1 MRHRQASPP
10 RSRTLTTTKGE
21 TAVLFVGWDSAS
33 TSHAVTILDTS
44 GMIMD
49 RWTLGHT
56 ESDLDTILARLAAHG
71 DPADLPVAIERS
83 DGLVVARLLA
93 AGHPVVP
100 INPGAFHAA
109 RPRWSAAGAKSD
121 PGDSYKLADYLRTDG
136 HRPRRL
142 QPPDSVT
149 CELQSLV
156 RLRDDHVAAKT
167 AASNQLGALLDAHW
181 PGAKQVF
188 FRPASKIALAFLA
201 EYPTPQAAARLYQ
214 AHLTAFCRRHA
225 YRGGQSPATLLKRL
239 HVAPQPPV
247 GLHPA
252 VLAQVVGAQSSCS
265 PRRCLPPSPNSTG
278 RSASGSPSTPRP
290 GCWPRCPASA
300 RSASANCSPRSG
312 RSWTAPPAPNMPLA
326 RSAPPRSRAPRARP
340 AACTSAWPPTAGH
353 ARLCTSSPT
362 THATAPRGRPPSPP
376 TPAPAASATHRPSAS
391 SAAPGSQ
398 SCEPAGTPTPP
409 TTRPSTAPNNASLA
423 EDLTQETQTLPR
435 PGGVR
440 SPLPDQPGQARRRL
454 TSIGASLSASLRDDA
469 LRAPACGYAGS
480 IARRW

>member
-21 TAVLFVGWDSAS
+21 TAVLFVGWDWAS

-225 YRGGQSPATLLKRL
+225 YGGGQSPATLLKRL

-265 PRRCLPPSPNSTG
+265 PRRLPPSPNLD
-278 RSASGSPSTPRP
+278 RAIRK
-290 GCWPRCPASA
+290 R
-300 RSASANCSPRSG
+300 
-312 RSWTAPPAPNMPLA
+312 LA
-326 RSAPPRSRAPRARP
+326 KHPK
-340 AACTSAWPPTAGH
+340 
-353 ARLCTSSPT
+353 ARL
-362 THATAPRGRPPSPP
+362 
-376 TPAPAASATHRPSAS
+376 
-391 SAAPGSQ
+391 
-398 SCEPAGTPTPP
+398 
-409 TTRPSTAPNNASLA
+409 LA
-423 EDLTQETQTLPR
+423 TLPR
-435 PGGVR
+435 VGQISLGQLLAEVGPILDRTTSAEHAAGEVGATPVTR
-440 SPLPDQPGQARRRL
+440 ASGKTSSVHFRLAANRRARQALHIFADNSRHSSPWAA
-454 TSIGASLSASLRDDA
+454 TLSADA
-469 LRAPACGYAGS
+469 RARGKRHPQAIRILGRA
-480 IARRW
+480 WLPVM